1 MARAIHLGAWFLTG
15 CIASSFVAWLG
26 AIHPALLR
34 VMWVIYIVAAAALV
48 LALVTDDA
56 VRVFLKLGEQDYYA
70 LLIAIASAIILGGIL
85 QWLIGG

>member
-1 MARAIHLGAWFLTG
+1 
-15 CIASSFVAWLG
+15 
-26 AIHPALLR
+26 
-34 VMWVIYIVAAAALV
+34 MWVIYIVAAAALV